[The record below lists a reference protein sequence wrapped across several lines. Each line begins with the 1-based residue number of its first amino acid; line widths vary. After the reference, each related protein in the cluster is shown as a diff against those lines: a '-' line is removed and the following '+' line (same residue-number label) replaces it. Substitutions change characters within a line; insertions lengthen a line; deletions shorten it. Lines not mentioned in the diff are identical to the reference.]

1 DRARRVYGGSR
12 EVQRA
17 RQGQP
22 SRRVDSRRSRRDR
35 IDART
40 PRTTNT
46 RTILG
51 GVMGDGYDRFDNE
64 GGSGGGSFV
73 MGLLTGTVL
82 GAGLGML
89 FAPKAGSE
97 LRNQLSEQA
106 GNLANTASEGVRRA
120 QESAT
125 QLADRGRELYDKA
138 RDAVSRGADE
148 AQPYARCA
156 TSPASGRGARSPAP
170 ARRRRSTARDPRAA
184 VRPAPVGASHDEG
197 QRSHGGERR

>member
-82 GAGLGML
+82 GAGLGMV

-97 LRNQLSEQA
+97 LRNQVSEQA
-106 GNLANTASEGVRRA
+106 GNLANKASAGYRRASEAANDSYRRA
-120 QESAT
+120 SETAGE
-125 QLADRGRELYDKA
+125 LADRGREMYDKA
-138 RDAVSRGADE
+138 RDAVNRGAE
-148 AQPYARCA
+148 
-156 TSPASGRGARSPAP
+156 
-170 ARRRRSTARDPRAA
+170 
-184 VRPAPVGASHDEG
+184 
-197 QRSHGGERR
+197 